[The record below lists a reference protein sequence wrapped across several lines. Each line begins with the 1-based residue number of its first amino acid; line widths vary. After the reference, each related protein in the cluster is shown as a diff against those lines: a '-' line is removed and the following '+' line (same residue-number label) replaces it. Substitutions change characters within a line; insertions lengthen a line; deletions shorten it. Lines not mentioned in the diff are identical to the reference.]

1 MAGRLRRGGSFGLR
15 RCLRAGIRFRSG
27 CLAALL
33 AFGCGAEPAPPNFL
47 FILVDTLRIDH
58 LSAYGY
64 ERETSPA
71 LSRLAGESVRFDRA
85 YAAAPWT
92 KPSVASMF
100 TGQYPHRHGVN
111 FVLDPL
117 PPEAVTV
124 AERLS
129 EAGYATAGVVS
140 HIFLAGKNGIDQGFD
155 HYDSAEAGGHSHVST
170 TGVTRRAI
178 DLLAGFGSEPFFLF
192 VHYFDPHY
200 EYMRHPEFGFAP
212 ESVGR
217 LRGGEDIHDLRAMGA
232 DLSREEVGFLRDVYD
247 EEIRFTDG
255 GIGELLASLEA
266 RGLADDTIV
275 IVAADHGEEFF
286 ERGWLGHTR
295 TVHEEVIRVP
305 LIFRIPGE
313 PAGGRVIT
321 APVSL
326 ASLAPTILDFAGVAA
341 PDGNFQA
348 PSLRP
353 LLAGKPAA
361 EPAAIRSE
369 VRYLVLNRRNPQA
382 EKEAFKYALIRD
394 RYKLIKDFQAGR
406 FELYDLSEDPGELH
420 NLAAERPELLREMV
434 VELARTQSRGPDTD
448 AAASAELDPRDAKLL
463 RDLGYIDD

>member
-1 MAGRLRRGGSFGLR
+1 MRGFVRAGLR
-15 RCLRAGIRFRSG
+15 VRCV
-27 CLAALL
+27 CLAAFL
-33 AFGCGAEPAPPNFL
+33 AAGCGADPGPPNFL
-47 FILVDTLRIDH
+47 FILVDTLRTDH

-64 ERETSPA
+64 PRETSPA
-71 LSRLAGESVRFDRA
+71 LSLLAEAGVRFDRA

-129 EAGYATAGVVS
+129 GAGYATAGVVS
-140 HIFLAGKNGIDQGFD
+140 HIFVAGKNGFDQGFD

-170 TGVTRRAI
+170 PSVTRRAI
-178 DLLAGFGSEPFFLF
+178 KLLEGLGSEPFFLF

-232 DLSREEVGFLRDVYD
+232 DLSPEEVRFLRDVYD
-247 EEIRFTDG
+247 EEIRFTDD
-255 GIGELLASLEA
+255 GIGALLASLEA

-286 ERGWLGHTR
+286 EHGWLGHTR

-305 LIFRIPGE
+305 LVIRVPDE
-313 PAGGRVIT
+313 AAAGRVVATPI
-321 APVSL
+321 SL

-341 PDGNFQA
+341 ADGDFQA

-353 LLAGKPAA
+353 LIRGIDDVAPASV
-361 EPAAIRSE
+361 RSE
-369 VRYLVLNRRNPQA
+369 VKYVVLNRNNPQA
-382 EKEAFKYALIRD
+382 EKAAFKYALIRD
-394 RYKLIKDFQAGR
+394 RYKLIKDFQTKR
-406 FELYDLSEDPGELH
+406 FELYDLSEDPGEQR
-420 NLAAERPELLREMV
+420 NLAAERPDLLREMV
-434 VELARTQSRGPDTD
+434 VELARTQSRGPAT
-448 AAASAELDPRDAKLL
+448 AAAAPAELDPRDAKML